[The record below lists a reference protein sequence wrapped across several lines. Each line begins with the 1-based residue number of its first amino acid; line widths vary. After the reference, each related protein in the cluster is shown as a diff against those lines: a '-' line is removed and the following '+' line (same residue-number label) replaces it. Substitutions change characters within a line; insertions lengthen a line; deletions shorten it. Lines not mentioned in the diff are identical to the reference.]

1 MTARIVL
8 LNGVSSVGKGSVAKA
23 LQRIASRP
31 MLHVQMDAFLEML
44 PAAMFGAA
52 DGYTFETSERDGKPV
67 TAVTSGPVLEAAM
80 RGMRG
85 AVAALAEAGND
96 LIVDEVMWDPEALA
110 DYRRRLAAFDFHV
123 VALHAPLELIEQRE
137 RQRGDRD
144 LGLARWQYDK
154 IHGGMTYDLEVYTSL
169 ASADDCAH
177 RIKRMFRL

>member
-31 MLHVQMDAFLEML
+31 MLHLQMDTFLEML
-44 PAAMFGAA
+44 PAAMFGSAE
-52 DGYTFETSERDGKPV
+52 GYTFETSEQDGKPV
-67 TAVTSGPVLEAAM
+67 TAITSGPVLEAAM

-96 LIVDEVMWDPEALA
+96 VIVDEVLWDREALA

-123 VALHAPLELIEQRE
+123 VALHAPLEVIEQRE

-154 IHGGMTYDLEVYTSL
+154 VHGGMTYDLELDTSVATPEEL
-169 ASADDCAH
+169 AAQ
-177 RIKRMFRL
+177 IKAEFGL